1 MKQYL
6 QMIDHVLKHGE
17 FRDDRTGTGT
27 MSVFGYQFRHDL
39 SEGFPLLTTKRVP
52 FRIVAEELKWFLSG
66 STNIKPLLD
75 ANVHIWDDDA
85 YRWYRANYGEGAVLT
100 KEGYIETIK
109 NETHPMEIGDLGHVY
124 GHQWRNW
131 NGIDQVANAIDLIK
145 NNPTSRRIIVNGWN
159 VGELHLMALPPCHSM
174 YQFYVSQDRK
184 LSCQMYQRSADL
196 FLGVPF
202 NIASYSLL
210 THIIAEHCNLDVGEI
225 IINFGD
231 MHIYNNLLPQC
242 LLQLQREPRQLPE
255 LVIRQDLTTLKDI
268 SDFEVSSL
276 SVLGYDPHP
285 TIKGKLSVGTGK

>member
-1 MKQYL
+1 MEAYL
-6 QMIDHVLKHGE
+6 NLIREVMNKGE
-17 FRDDRTGTGT
+17 FRESRAGDT
-27 MSVFGYQFRHDL
+27 MSIFGVQFRHDL
-39 SEGFPLLTTKRVP
+39 SKGFPLLTTKRVP

-85 YRWYRANYGEGAVLT
+85 YRWFTANNPDMPMD
-100 KEGYIETIK
+100 KETFLKLASDIEWY
-109 NETHPMEIGDLGHVY
+109 GDLGHVY

-145 NNPTSRRIIVNGWN
+145 NNSTSRRIIVNGWN
-159 VGELHLMALPPCHSM
+159 VGDLHLMALPPCHSM
-174 YQFYVSQDRK
+174 YQFYVSKDRK

-242 LLQLQREPRQLPE
+242 LTQLQREPRELPE
-255 LVIRQDLTTLKDI
+255 LVIRQDLRTLEDI
-268 SDFEVSSL
+268 SDFEVSSI
-276 SVLGYDPHP
+276 SVLGYNPHA
-285 TIKGKLSVGTGK
+285 TIKGKLSVGEGK

>member
-1 MKQYL
+1 MQAYL
-6 QMIDHVLKHGE
+6 NMIEHVLKNGE

-27 MSVFGYQFRHDL
+27 MSVFGYQFRHNL
-39 SEGFPLLTTKRVP
+39 SDGFPLLTTKRVP

-85 YRWYRANYGEGAVLT
+85 YRWYKANHPNDGIS
-100 KEGYIETIK
+100 KEGYLDLVANDE
-109 NETHPMEIGDLGHVY
+109 ELECMGDLGNVY

-159 VGELHLMALPPCHSM
+159 VGDLHLMALPPCHSM
-174 YQFYVSQDRK
+174 YQFYVSKDKK

-242 LLQLQREPRQLPE
+242 LTQLQREPRELPE
-255 LVIRQDLTTLKDI
+255 LIIRQDLRTLEDI
-268 SDFEVSSL
+268 SDFEVSSI
-276 SVLGYDPHP
+276 SVLGYNPHP
-285 TIKGKLSVGTGK
+285 VIRGELSVGEGK

>member
-6 QMIDHVLKHGE
+6 DLMRYVLEKGE

-27 MSVFGYQFRHDL
+27 LSVFGAQFRHDL
-39 SEGFPLLTTKRVP
+39 NEGFPLLTTKKTA
-52 FRIVAEELKWFLSG
+52 FRIIKEELKWFLSG
-66 STNIKPLLD
+66 STNIKPLLEK
-75 ANVHIWDDDA
+75 NIHIWDDDA
-85 YRWYRANYGEGAVLT
+85 YRWYTANNHTTLT
-100 KEGYIETIK
+100 KEEFLDIAKMDETY
-109 NETHPMEIGDLGHVY
+109 GDLGHVY

-174 YQFYVSQDRK
+174 YQFYVSQDGK
-184 LSCQMYQRSADL
+184 LSCQMYQRSGDL

-210 THIIAEHCNLDVGEI
+210 THLFAEYCGLDVGEV

-231 MHIYNNLLPQC
+231 LHIYNNLLPQC
-242 LLQLQREPRQLPE
+242 ILQLQREPRELPE
-255 LVIRQDLTTLKDI
+255 LIIRQDLRTLDDI
-268 SDFEVSSL
+268 SEFNPDSI

-285 TIKGKLSVGTGK
+285 VIKGKLSVGTGK

>member
-1 MKQYL
+1 MQAYL
-6 QMIDHVLKHGE
+6 DAIRYVLDNGE

-39 SEGFPLLTTKRVP
+39 SKGFPLLTTKRVP

-66 STNIKPLLD
+66 STNIKPLLE

-85 YRWYRANYGEGAVLT
+85 YRWYKANHHTTLT
-100 KEGYIETIK
+100 KEEFLDIAKMDEEY
-109 NETHPMEIGDLGHVY
+109 GDLGHVY

-131 NGIDQVANAIDLIK
+131 NGVDQVANAIDLIK

-159 VGELHLMALPPCHSM
+159 VGDLHLMALPPCHSM
-174 YQFYVSQDRK
+174 YQFYVSKDKK

-242 LLQLQREPRQLPE
+242 LTQLQREPRELPE
-255 LVIRQDLTTLKDI
+255 LVIRQDLRTLEDI
-268 SDFEVSSL
+268 SDFEVSSI
-276 SVLGYDPHP
+276 SVLGYYPHA
-285 TIKGKLSVGTGK
+285 TIKGKLSVGEGK